1 MKRIFVSYAHE
12 DRPFVAQLAPALAQ
26 AGFEV
31 WWDRELEGG
40 DAFRAKIEE
49 SLNAADAVIVVWS
62 GRSRAS
68 RWVLDEAEKGLTRNV
83 LLPVRAD
90 KSPMPLGFGGLH
102 TLDFSAWS
110 GATDARCFT
119 ELADR
124 VSKVSAAPP
133 EQQRRRVFFSMA
145 WGLVLGVLVGLGFA
159 AAGIALDLTQGG
171 VTTES
176 MGLAA
181 LLGVGSALPVALWAA
196 VRARR
201 FAQSNPFAVLTRMLR
216 TYGIAAVAA
225 LALIAIVGVFSFET
239 IRGDVRAERFAEI
252 AGVLLVGTLVFGAVI
267 AAFNGLMF
275 AFAQAQ
281 RARQ

>member
-1 MKRIFVSYAHE
+1 VKRIFVSYAHE

-49 SLNAADAVIVVWS
+49 SLNAADAVVVVWS

-68 RWVLDEAEKGLTRNV
+68 RWVLDEAEKGLARNV
-83 LLPVRAD
+83 LVPVRVD

-102 TLDFSAWS
+102 TLDFAAWD
-110 GATDARCFT
+110 GATDARAFT

-124 VSKVSAAPP
+124 VARVSAAPP
-133 EQQRRRVFFSMA
+133 DVQRRRAFFSIA

-159 AAGIALDLTQGG
+159 AAGIALDFTQGG
-171 VTTES
+171 VTLES
-176 MGLAA
+176 IGLSA

-201 FAQSNPFAVLTRMLR
+201 FAQSNPFAVLTRMAR
-216 TYGIAAVAA
+216 TYAIAAVAA
-225 LALIAIVGVFSFET
+225 LALIAIVGVFSLET
-239 IRGDVRAERFAEI
+239 IEGAARAERFAEI
-252 AGVLLVGTLVFGAVI
+252 SGVLLVGTLVFGGAI
-267 AAFNGLMF
+267 AAFNAMMF
-275 AFAQAQ
+275 VFVQAQ
-281 RARQ
+281 RAR

>member
-1 MKRIFVSYAHE
+1 MKRVFVSYAHE
-12 DRPFVAQLAPALAQ
+12 DRPFVARLAPALAQ

-68 RWVLDEAEKGLTRNV
+68 RWVLDEAEKGLARGV
-83 LLPVRAD
+83 LVPVRAD

-102 TLDFSAWS
+102 TLDFAAWN
-110 GATDARCFT
+110 GVIDARCFI

-124 VSKVSAAPP
+124 VSKIAAAPP
-133 EQQRRRVFFSMA
+133 EQQRRRAFFSLA

-159 AAGIALDLTQGG
+159 GAGIALDLTQGG
-171 VTTES
+171 VTSES

-201 FAQSNPFAVLTRMLR
+201 FAQSNPFAVLTRMAG
-216 TYGIAAVAA
+216 TYAIAAVVA
-225 LALIAIVGVFSFET
+225 LALVATVGVFSLET
-239 IRGDVRAERFAEI
+239 IQGDARAERLAEI

-267 AAFNGLMF
+267 AGFNGAMF
-275 AFAQAQ
+275 AFVRAQ
-281 RARQ
+281 RAS